1 MKDILGWQDKCM
13 PALTLIAVSDSCC
26 LCKMAVD
33 YCNYIFRTKFLSC
46 LHMPLPSP
54 FTICKP
60 PMSVLLTRDLEEA
73 PKKARKTPTAG
84 LAFQYA
90 HKAAALG
97 ILYLANKG
105 LYRACASASIKFP
118 SPLIGAPSPHLPL
131 SYWCYSARLFSVSC
145 HIATTA
151 CWAAV

>member
-1 MKDILGWQDKCM
+1 
-13 PALTLIAVSDSCC
+13 
-26 LCKMAVD
+26 
-33 YCNYIFRTKFLSC
+33 
-46 LHMPLPSP
+46 
-54 FTICKP
+54 
-60 PMSVLLTRDLEEA
+60 MSVLLTRDLEEAPKKVRDLEEVPKKARDLEEA

-90 HKAAALG
+90 HKAVALG

-118 SPLIGAPSPHLPL
+118 SPLIGAPSPHLL
-131 SYWCYSARLFSVSC
+131 ISHWCYSARLFPVSC